1 MSIYKYFLVFIF
13 YSFLGW
19 LMEVIL
25 TYSSDKKFV
34 NRGFLIGPYCPIYGW
49 GVLLIMFILKRY
61 LDRPIGL
68 FCMAVII
75 CSVLEYLTSYLMEKL
90 FKARWWDYSN

>member
-34 NRGFLIGPYCPIYGW
+34 NRGFLIGP
-49 GVLLIMFILKRY
+49 
-61 LDRPIGL
+61 
-68 FCMAVII
+68 
-75 CSVLEYLTSYLMEKL
+75 
-90 FKARWWDYSN
+90 